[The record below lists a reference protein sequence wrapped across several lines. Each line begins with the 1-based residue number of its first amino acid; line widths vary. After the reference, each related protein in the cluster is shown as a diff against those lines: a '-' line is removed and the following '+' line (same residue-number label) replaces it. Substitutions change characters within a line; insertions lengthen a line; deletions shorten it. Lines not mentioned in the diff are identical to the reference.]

1 MFYPYQTEEIKSKR
15 KIYSRKNKEEFARM
29 KYFVAVLRDR
39 ATLITYSFKGAHAAL
54 QNRFIN
60 ETIFSALNR
69 MWPDYLSVPLHL

>member
-1 MFYPYQTEEIKSKR
+1 
-15 KIYSRKNKEEFARM
+15 M

-39 ATLITYSFKGAHAAL
+39 ATLITYWFKGVHAAL